1 MNNLEHEEFTKNLSE
16 QSQVKQG
23 NSKRTLSKSA
33 RLSVLIL
40 VVLLSGFAYLTSHR
54 HAQKQNSTP
63 NTKNAD
69 NPYTLQENLSV
80 IERMQR
86 EAQAALHHA
95 KKERHDVKKESQ
107 SSQPMDA
114 ELVTRMNAPTT
125 FVNVSHPLVNKS
137 RKNPE
142 LATPML
148 AGSDSNSTFLNAKN
162 GIELVNAV
170 ALPHPDYTV
179 GAGEFLSATMETA
192 ENSELPGIVRAVVA
206 RDVYAM
212 TGNRVLIPKG
222 AMLVGQYASGNL
234 APSQTRLLIS
244 WTRVQ
249 LPNCIVVTL
258 NSPSADD
265 LGRGGLGADAMD
277 RHFTERFSLGLLYSI
292 LGTTTATLG
301 VNPSDEYNSR
311 ALYRMNM
318 VNSLEQSAH
327 DSLQQNR
334 SIQNTLHKYQGAA
347 IKVTVARD
355 LDFYTVLRNKR

>member
-1 MNNLEHEEFTKNLSE
+1 MSNQTNEDFAKNLSE
-16 QSQVKQG
+16 QSQVKQTQ
-23 NSKRTLSKSA
+23 SKRRLSKTA
-33 RLSVLIL
+33 RLSVMVL
-40 VVLLSGFAYLTSHR
+40 VLVLSGFAYLTSQR
-54 HAQKQNSTP
+54 HAHKQSLAP
-63 NTKNAD
+63 NTKNTE

-86 EAQAALHHA
+86 EAQAQRQQKVTML
-95 KKERHDVKKESQ
+95 KKEPKES
-107 SSQPMDA
+107 SALDA

-125 FVNVSHPLVNKS
+125 FVNVSHPLVNKA

-148 AGSDSNSTFLNAKN
+148 AGQDSNSAFLNAKN

-170 ALPHPDYTV
+170 SLPHPDYTI
-179 GAGEFLSATMETA
+179 GAGEFISATMETA
-192 ENSELPGIVRAVVA
+192 ENSELPGIVRARVSH
-206 RDVYAM
+206 DVYAI

-234 APSQTRLLIS
+234 APSQTRFLIS

-249 LPNCIVVTL
+249 LPNGIVVTL

-265 LGRGGLGADAMD
+265 LGRGGLGADAVD
-277 RHFTERFSLGLLYSI
+277 RHFTERFSLGLVYSI
-292 LGTTTATLG
+292 LGTATATLG
-301 VNPSDEYNSR
+301 VSPGDEYNSR
-311 ALYRMNM
+311 AQYRMN
-318 VNSLEQSAH
+318 VANSLEQSAH

-334 SIQNTLHKYQGAA
+334 NIQNTLNKYQGAA

-355 LDFYTVLRNKR
+355 LDFYSVLRNKR